1 MRAVNSQDL
10 ERFLSQR
17 RIRLILEVCTDNF
30 EAQDAAGSDKG
41 MNIYVLGIAGAGVS
55 ALASILTSD
64 GHTVIGSDE
73 GVYPPVST
81 YLDRIGV
88 PYFNGFAADHV
99 PAKVDLAIVGTSA
112 KLGASD
118 NPELITLINQ
128 GVPRYTFAAYLGE
141 YVSAR
146 ETVLVAGSFGKSTL
160 SAMIAVIL
168 RAAGRDP
175 GYFIGAVPLDLDRT
189 GVGGTSPEFILEG
202 DEYVVSL
209 EDRRSKFEL
218 YAPRHTLISSIVH
231 DHVNM
236 FPTWDSYVA
245 PFRDLVARTPR
256 DGLLVCARDYPILR
270 EIVGD
275 RAAIWYGLGAG
286 EGYSAVDIAIG
297 ERTRFTLTT
306 PAGAAIPLETELL
319 GMHNIEN
326 IVAASAL
333 ILERGW
339 ASPEQLQKGVAR
351 FRGVARRLD
360 KKTRSAR
367 APAYEGFG
375 SSYEKA
381 RSAIEAIQLHF
392 PARPLIVIFEPHTF
406 SWRNADAL
414 TWYDTVFEGC
424 AKVVLLPPPGHGA
437 QTHKQLTAGDIA
449 ARIKAAG
456 VDVFAADDGAAALT
470 HLQAHMTG
478 AEVVLL
484 LSSGPLDGLVNSVPA
499 WLDARFG

>member
-1 MRAVNSQDL
+1 V
-10 ERFLSQR
+10 
-17 RIRLILEVCTDNF
+17 ILEICTDNL
-30 EAQDAAGSDKG
+30 DAPGAVSKDKG
-41 MNIYVLGIAGAGVS
+41 MHIYVLGIAGAGVS
-55 ALASILTSD
+55 ALASILASD

-88 PYFNGFAADHV
+88 PYFNGFAAAHV
-99 PAKVDLAIVGTSA
+99 PAQVDLAIVGTSA
-112 KLGASD
+112 KLGAAD
-118 NPELITLINQ
+118 NPELTALINQ

-141 YVSAR
+141 YVRDR
-146 ETVLVAGSFGKSTL
+146 ETVVVAGSFGKSTL

-209 EDRRSKFEL
+209 EDRRSKFQL
-218 YAPRHTLISSIVH
+218 YAPQHTLISSIVH

-245 PFRDLVARTPR
+245 PFRDLVSRTPL

-275 RAAIWYGLGAG
+275 RKAIWYGLGAG
-286 EGYSAVDIAIG
+286 EGYSAIDIEIG
-297 ERTRFTLTT
+297 ERTRFMLTT

-339 ASPEQLQKGVAR
+339 ASPEQLQKGVAT

-360 KKTRSAR
+360 KKTSRAR

-381 RSAIEAIQLHF
+381 RSAIEAIQRHF
-392 PARPLIVIFEPHTF
+392 PARPLVVVFEPHTF

-414 TWYDTVFEGC
+414 VWYDTVFDGC
-424 AKVVLLPPPGHGA
+424 AEVVLLPPPGHGA
-437 QTHKQLTAGDIA
+437 ASHKQLTATEIA
-449 ARIKAAG
+449 ARIEAAG
-456 VDVFAADDGAAALT
+456 VQVFAAANGADALK
-470 HLQAHMTG
+470 HLQNRMTG
-478 AEVVLL
+478 EEVVLL
-484 LSSGPLDGLVNSVPA
+484 LSSGPLDGLVESVPA
-499 WLDARFG
+499 WLDGRFG